1 MNWRK
6 PLHRS
11 ANACWNCE
19 VIFDVDGKQT
29 ELATLNEKGED
40 PEFWTDADAARK
52 VQRRLSVLRA
62 SIQGWTDLNDAV
74 EDATVLVEMAEEE
87 GDTDTLSELAAS
99 LDSLRGRV
107 QKQELSMMLS
117 GEHDAR
123 DALVTIHPGAGG
135 TESQDWA
142 LMLLRMYLRY
152 CETNDYKAELLD
164 QQDGDQAGIKSATFA
179 VEGPF
184 AFGYLRSE
192 AGIHRLVRI
201 SPFDANKRRHT
212 SFAAVTVTPDLDD
225 DLEVE
230 LADEDIRVDTFR
242 AGGPGGQHVNMT
254 DSAVRMTHLP
264 TGIIVVSRNDRSQH
278 KNRATALRVL
288 RSRVYAHFEEL
299 QAAEVAKMHGEK
311 SDIAFGH
318 QIRSYVFQP
327 YQMVKDHRTD
337 IEVGNVS
344 AVMDGAIQ
352 EFIDGYLKLNAGDA
366 S

>member
-1 MNWRK
+1 MRERTA
-6 PLHRS
+6 LDS
-11 ANACWNCE
+11 AIAR
-19 VIFDVDGKQT
+19 FQALQT
-29 ELATLNEKGED
+29 EFEDTVELIELGE
-40 PEFWTDADAARK
+40 A
-52 VQRRLSVLRA
+52 
-62 SIQGWTDLNDAV
+62 
-74 EDATVLVEMAEEE
+74 E
-87 GDTDTLSELAAS
+87 GDDAIVDEAGVALAA
-99 LDSLRGRV
+99 LRNRAA
-107 QKQELSMMLS
+107 KLELETLLS
-117 GEHDAR
+117 GEADGNDCFLEVHA
-123 DALVTIHPGAGG
+123 GAGG

-142 LMLLRMYLRY
+142 AMLLRMYLRY
-152 CETNDYKAELLD
+152 CETHDYKAELID

-179 VEGPF
+179 VEGAF

-230 LADEDIRVDTFR
+230 LLDEDIRVDTFR

-264 TGIIVVSRNDRSQH
+264 TGIIVVCRNDRSQH
-278 KNRATALRVL
+278 KNRATAQRVL
-288 RSRVYAHFEEL
+288 RSRVYAHFQEI
-299 QAAEVAKMHGEK
+299 QAAEVAKLHGEK

-337 IEVGNVS
+337 VEVGNVN
-344 AVMDGAIQ
+344 AVMDGSIQ
-352 EFIDGYLKLNAGDA
+352 EFIEAYLKLGAQQT

>member
-1 MNWRK
+1 
-6 PLHRS
+6 L
-11 ANACWNCE
+11 NCE
-19 VIFDVDGKQT
+19 VIFDFDGKQA
-29 ELATLNEKGED
+29 EIAKLNEKGED
-40 PEFWTDADAARK
+40 PEFWTNADAAQK
-52 VQRRLSVLRA
+52 VQRRLAVLRSA
-62 SIQGWTDLNDAV
+62 VQEWSNLNEAI
-74 EDATVLVEMAEEE
+74 EDATVLGEMAEEE
-87 GDTDTLSELAAS
+87 SDDGSLAELVAS
-99 LDSLRGRV
+99 LDPLRSRV
-107 QKQELSMMLS
+107 EKQELSLMLS
-117 GEHDAR
+117 GEHDVR
-123 DALVTIHPGAGG
+123 DALMTIHPGAGG

-142 LMLLRMYLRY
+142 AMLLRMYVRY
-152 CETNDYKAELLD
+152 CETHGYKAELLD
-164 QQDGDQAGIKSATFA
+164 QQDGDQAGIKSATLA
-179 VEGPF
+179 VEGAF

-225 DLEVE
+225 ELVVE
-230 LADEDIRVDTFR
+230 LADEDVRVDTFR

-278 KNRATALRVL
+278 KNRATAMRVL
-288 RSRVYAHFEEL
+288 RSRVYAHFEAE
-299 QAAEVAKMHGEK
+299 QAAELAKLHGEK

-337 IEVGNVS
+337 VEVGNVS
-344 AVMDGAIQ
+344 AVMDGSIQ
-352 EFIDGYLKLNAGDA
+352 PFIEAYLKLGAGDG

>member
-1 MNWRK
+1 M
-6 PLHRS
+6 
-11 ANACWNCE
+11 
-19 VIFDVDGKQT
+19 
-29 ELATLNEKGED
+29 
-40 PEFWTDADAARK
+40 
-52 VQRRLSVLRA
+52 
-62 SIQGWTDLNDAV
+62 
-74 EDATVLVEMAEEE
+74 
-87 GDTDTLSELAAS
+87 
-99 LDSLRGRV
+99 LD
-107 QKQELSMMLS
+107 

-142 LMLLRMYLRY
+142 AMLLRMYFRY
-152 CETNDYKAELLD
+152 CETHDYKAELLD
-164 QQDGDQAGIKSATFA
+164 QADGDQAGIKSATFA

-225 DLEVE
+225 DLVVE

-264 TGIIVVSRNDRSQH
+264 TGIIVVARNERSQH

-288 RSRVYAHFEEL
+288 KSRVYAHFEAE
-299 QAAEVAKMHGEK
+299 QAAELAKMHGEK

-337 IEVGNVS
+337 VEVGNVN
-344 AVMDGAIQ
+344 AVMGGAIQ
-352 EFIDGYLKLNAGDA
+352 EFIDAYLKMGPEKA

>member
-1 MNWRK
+1 
-6 PLHRS
+6 LQRS
-11 ANACWNCE
+11 QGVCWNCE
-19 VIFDVDGKQT
+19 VIFDVDGKQAQIA
-29 ELATLNEKGED
+29 ELNEKAGD
-40 PEFWTDADAARK
+40 PDFWTDTDAAQK
-52 VQRRLSVLRA
+52 VQRSLAALQSSVD
-62 SIQGWTDLNDAV
+62 GWSSLHAEI
-74 EDATVLVEMAEEE
+74 EDAAVLAEMADEE
-87 GDTDTLSELAAS
+87 GDEDTLSELSTS
-99 LDSLRGRV
+99 LDAFRDLV
-107 QKQELSMMLS
+107 EKQELSLMLD

-142 LMLLRMYLRY
+142 AMLLRMYFRY
-152 CETNDYKAELLD
+152 CETHEYKAELLD
-164 QQDGDQAGIKSATFA
+164 QADGDQAGIKSATFA

-225 DLEVE
+225 DLVVE

-264 TGIIVVSRNDRSQH
+264 TGIIVVARNERSQH

-288 RSRVYAHFEEL
+288 RSRVYAHFEAE
-299 QAAEVAKMHGEK
+299 QAAELAKMHGEK

-337 IEVGNVS
+337 VEVGNVN
-344 AVMDGAIQ
+344 AVMGGAIQ
-352 EFIDGYLKLNAGDA
+352 EFIHAYLKMGPEKA

>member
-1 MNWRK
+1 M
-6 PLHRS
+6 
-11 ANACWNCE
+11 
-19 VIFDVDGKQT
+19 
-29 ELATLNEKGED
+29 NEKAGEPD
-40 PEFWTDADAARK
+40 FWSDAEAAQK
-52 VQRRLSVLRA
+52 VQRSLAALRA
-62 SIQGWTDLNDAV
+62 SVDGWADLNGDI
-74 EDATVLVEMAEEE
+74 EDAAVLAEMADEE
-87 GDTDTLSELAAS
+87 GDQDTLAEIAESLESFGEL
-99 LDSLRGRV
+99 V
-107 QKQELSMMLS
+107 EKQELSLMLD

-142 LMLLRMYLRY
+142 AMLLRMYFRY
-152 CETNDYKAELLD
+152 CETHDYKAELLD
-164 QQDGDQAGIKSATFA
+164 QADGDQAGIKSATFA

-225 DLEVE
+225 DLVVE

-264 TGIIVVSRNDRSQH
+264 TGIIVVARNERSQH

-288 RSRVYAHFEEL
+288 KSRVYAHFEAE
-299 QAAEVAKMHGEK
+299 QAAELAKMHGEK

-337 IEVGNVS
+337 VEVGNVN
-344 AVMDGAIQ
+344 AVMGGAIQ
-352 EFIDGYLKLNAGDA
+352 EFIDAYLKMGPGKA

>member
-1 MNWRK
+1 
-6 PLHRS
+6 LQRS
-11 ANACWNCE
+11 RSVRWKCE
-19 VIFDVDGKQT
+19 VIFDVDGK
-29 ELATLNEKGED
+29 LAEIETLDAKAED
-40 PEFWTDADAARK
+40 PDFWTDAEAAQK
-52 VQRRLSVLRA
+52 VQRRLAALRSSVETWEA
-62 SIQGWTDLNDAV
+62 LNGEI
-74 EDATVLVEMAEEE
+74 EDAAVLTEMAEDEE
-87 GDTDTLSELAAS
+87 DADTLAELAGS
-99 LDSLRGRV
+99 LAAFGARV
-107 QKQELSMMLS
+107 EKQELSLMLS
-117 GEHDAR
+117 GEHDAQ

-142 LMLLRMYLRY
+142 AMLLRMYLRY
-152 CETNDYKAELLD
+152 CETHDYKAELID

-179 VEGPF
+179 VEGAF

-230 LADEDIRVDTFR
+230 LLDEDIRVDTFR

-264 TGIIVVSRNDRSQH
+264 TGIIVVCRNDRSQH
-278 KNRATALRVL
+278 KNRATAQRVL
-288 RSRVYAHFEEL
+288 RSRVYAHFQEI
-299 QAAEVAKMHGEK
+299 QAAEVAKLHGEK

-337 IEVGNVS
+337 VEVGNVN
-344 AVMDGAIQ
+344 AVMDGSIQ
-352 EFIDGYLKLNAGDA
+352 EFIEAYLKLGAQQT

>member
-1 MNWRK
+1 MQ
-6 PLHRS
+6 RS
-11 ANACWNCE
+11 QGVCWNCE
-19 VIFDVDGKQT
+19 VIFDVDGKQAQIA
-29 ELATLNEKGED
+29 ELNEKAGD
-40 PEFWTDADAARK
+40 PDFWTDTDAAQK
-52 VQRRLSVLRA
+52 VQRSLAALQSSVD
-62 SIQGWTDLNDAV
+62 GWSSLHAEI
-74 EDATVLVEMAEEE
+74 EDAAVLAEMADEE
-87 GDTDTLSELAAS
+87 GDEDTLSELSTS
-99 LDSLRGRV
+99 LDAFRDLV
-107 QKQELSMMLS
+107 EKQELSLMLD

-142 LMLLRMYLRY
+142 AMLLRMYFRY
-152 CETNDYKAELLD
+152 CETHEYKAELLD
-164 QQDGDQAGIKSATFA
+164 QADGDQAGIKSATFA

-225 DLEVE
+225 DLVVE

-264 TGIIVVSRNDRSQH
+264 TGIIVVARNERSQH

-288 RSRVYAHFEEL
+288 RSRVYAHFEAE
-299 QAAEVAKMHGEK
+299 QAAELAKMHGEK

-337 IEVGNVS
+337 VEVGNVN
-344 AVMDGAIQ
+344 AVMGGAIQ
-352 EFIDGYLKLNAGDA
+352 EFIHAYLKMGPEKA